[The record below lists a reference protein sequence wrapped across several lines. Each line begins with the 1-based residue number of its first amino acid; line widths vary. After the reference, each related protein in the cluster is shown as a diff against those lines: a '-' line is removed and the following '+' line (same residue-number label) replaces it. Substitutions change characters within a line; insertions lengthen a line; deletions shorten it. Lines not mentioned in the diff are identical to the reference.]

1 MCSLRSKWCA
11 LSFKTWLAGTL
22 CAVTSKSK
30 SATRWRSLWSQIQ
43 LFWLKKS
50 WRQHTSFL
58 RHSAGWCHPF
68 QVLNCSQFQPSSN
81 SVQFDYPVCASI
93 KLEPSRFSLIFLTPQ
108 RTLKL
113 CVTRRTYEMELFVHS
128 VLHIQSFNKQLK
140 HDLQLSK
147 AFFCSLWDLGTLCS
161 VLWTP

>member
-1 MCSLRSKWCA
+1 MVRFKMCSLRSKWCP
-11 LSFKTWLAGTL
+11 LSFKTLREHYVSL
-22 CAVTSKSK
+22 HQSK
-30 SATRWRSLWSQIQ
+30 SATRWRSLWSQIKQ
-43 LFWLKKS
+43 FWLKKS

-140 HDLQLSK
+140 TWPSTIKGLFL
-147 AFFCSLWDLGTLCS
+147 
-161 VLWTP
+161 